1 MNTRE
6 FSWDFILIIILV
18 ISTLMLTSRLWTDPI
33 LISGAILMMI
43 SIGGLFIL
51 LHRRILRLERDV
63 LQRERMARSSLEEIS
78 AKMVQKYDSTV
89 AHFDEIVQ
97 TLGKKI
103 YR

>member
-1 MNTRE
+1 MDTRE

-18 ISTLMLTSRLWTDPI
+18 ISTLMLTSHLWTDPI
-33 LISGAILMMI
+33 LITGAVLMMI
-43 SIGGLFIL
+43 SIGGLFLII
-51 LHRRILRLERDV
+51 HRKIIRLEREV

-78 AKMVQKYDSTV
+78 TKMVQKYDSTV

-97 TLGKKI
+97 TLGRKI